1 MDKATFDKII
11 KAANGR
17 PLIAFGDN
25 AILFNVNTEQ
35 HWLLQNATHI
45 CIIQPNPA
53 ITSTLGQQEAPFETI
68 ICDYDQIQYL
78 RVYPDRKALEEY
90 LGMFTPVNLGADMPV
105 KSSADI
111 KKEIMRCPL
120 WKVSASSGADVRNMD
135 LGKYGGFTP
144 GVTMDKE
151 ADPYYKA
158 VMEAN
163 NAKNQ

>member
-1 MDKATFDKII
+1 MDKATFDKIV

-45 CIIQPNPA
+45 CIIQPN
-53 ITSTLGQQEAPFETI
+53 TSVASTVGQQEAPFETI
-68 ICDYDQIQYL
+68 ICDYDQIQYM
-78 RVYPDRKALEEY
+78 RVFPDRKGLEAY
-90 LGMFTPVNLGADMPV
+90 IDMFTPVNLGDDVPTKTLAQ
-105 KSSADI
+105 I
-111 KKEIMRCPL
+111 KKEIMSCPL
-120 WKVSASSGADVRNMD
+120 WKVSAPSGADVGNMD
-135 LGKYGGFTP
+135 LGKFGGFIP

-158 VMEAN
+158 VKDAVN
-163 NAKNQ
+163 NKQ

>member
-78 RVYPDRKALEEY
+78 
-90 LGMFTPVNLGADMPV
+90 GMFTPVNLGTDMPV

-111 KKEIMRCPL
+111 KKEIMSCPL
-120 WKVSASSGADVRNMD
+120 WKVSAPSGADVRNMD